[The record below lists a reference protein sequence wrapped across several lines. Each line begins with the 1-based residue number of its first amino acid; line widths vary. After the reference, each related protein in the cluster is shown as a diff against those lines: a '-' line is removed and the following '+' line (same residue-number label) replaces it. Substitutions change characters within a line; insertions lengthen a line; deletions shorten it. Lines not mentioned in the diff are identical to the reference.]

1 VPSCFLSHIKC
12 IKVDTHDGNKEEFSA
27 IKILLKNS
35 LVLEEI
41 VMTCTE
47 YTWSFEEF
55 NHFFLNVEKNLEK
68 HNNLRKQLEEL
79 PRGSQNCKVHFEINF
94 S

>member
-12 IKVDTHDGNKEEFSA
+12 IKVDTHDGNKKFSA